1 MIFTEMEITTG
12 KMESNIIDRYVDN
25 KIRIGILT
33 SPTEQ
38 ASVIPISNLIEILKS
53 LSKSIVIITGN
64 ASYDFFKHQP
74 DIACYDNSHPME
86 KNLLKKIIYYLH
98 AQCRDSYFLLKNRN
112 NVEAWI
118 FFMGG
123 EREFIPILTAHL
135 LKKPVLLYIP
145 GSAVRDAK
153 FSKDP
158 LLKPTEILSA
168 RAHNLADYIILYSPN
183 LISEWNLEPYRH
195 KIIIASRHFLDINT
209 FTVTIPFIDRP
220 PLIGYIGRLSGE
232 KGIQNFAK
240 ALPTILGNQQNLR
253 VLIGGNGQ
261 LKGAIE
267 TALTKQGLIDKVDLP
282 DWISHDDLPG
292 FLNRLRLLVL
302 PSYTEGLP
310 NIMLEAMACGTPVLA
325 TPVGAIPDI
334 IKDGETGFIM
344 ENNSPKCIAENVER
358 ALSSPHLET
367 IANNGRRFV
376 EKNFTFEMMVVKW
389 KEILDLL

>member
-1 MIFTEMEITTG
+1 MIFTKMEITTG
-12 KMESNIIDRYVDN
+12 NMESNRIDRYVDH

-64 ASYDFFKHQP
+64 ASYDFFKHQT

-135 LKKPVLLYIP
+135 LKKPVLLNIP

-168 RAHNLADYIILYSPN
+168 IAHNLADYIILYSPN

-240 ALPTILGNQQNLR
+240 ALPSILGNQQNLR

-292 FLNRLRLLVL
+292 FLNRLRLLVV

-376 EKNFTFEMMVVKW
+376 EKNFTFETMVVKW